1 MDKDLQRSQQSADT
15 VRVHGVNEAI
25 AEDSNK
31 TSAPAEGR
39 MSGKIR
45 VEQLRR
51 DQEASR
57 RLREEAYEQRRLA
70 QARQYS
76 AA

>member
-39 MSGKIR
+39 MSGKIG
-45 VEQLRR
+45 VEQLRLYH
-51 DQEASR
+51 EACG
-57 RLREEAYEQRRLA
+57 LLLEEAY
-70 QARQYS
+70 
-76 AA
+76 